1 MKTRPQAYHLP
12 IVAALLISP
21 AIGVVLAADHWLP
34 VTGSDCTLWSDQPLQ
49 ADEVIHWGGG
59 CSDGRLSGE
68 GTIEV
73 TQDGR
78 PNLWF
83 SGSLVGGKATGIGRL
98 KAIPADA
105 SEADNGTDSYQGGF
119 KDSLFDGYGVYEA
132 ADGSRYE
139 GGFKADHPDGYGV
152 YKGADGSSYQ
162 GEVRDGAANGTG
174 FEHTADGG
182 RYHGEFRDG
191 ERNGKGTLLF
201 ADGAVYEGG
210 FLNGQADGAGKFID
224 ATGDSYVG
232 SWNAGKANGVFT
244 VTRADGISEQQQ
256 WKDDQPVTMPTSGAA
271 Q

>member
-1 MKTRPQAYHLP
+1 MKRRPQTFRPPLP
-12 IVAALLISP
+12 FIAALLLSASP
-21 AIGVVLAADHWLP
+21 GLVLAAGHWLP
-34 VTGSDCTLWSDQPLQ
+34 VTGSDCTVWSDQPL
-49 ADEVIHWGGG
+49 DSGEVILWSGG
-59 CSDGRLSGE
+59 CEDDRLSGTGTLEVSGGQGPGLWFEGRLSA
-68 GTIEV
+68 
-73 TQDGR
+73 
-78 PNLWF
+78 
-83 SGSLVGGKATGIGRL
+83 GKANGIGQL
-98 KAIPADA
+98 KAKQADGGI
-105 SEADNGTDSYQGGF
+105 DDYQGGF

-174 FEHTADGG
+174 FEQTADGG

-244 VTRADGISEQQQ
+244 VTWADGISEQQQ